1 MNRVSVPDHLAVN
14 LRAATYRSLHLWGAL
29 NGDVANDV
37 SAHLEDYRVGI
48 VRVCGLWFE
57 NSVKIELLSESLTEL
72 VEERDD
78 IASIVVLP
86 LDDK

>member
-1 MNRVSVPDHLAVN
+1 
-14 LRAATYRSLHLWGAL
+14 
-29 NGDVANDV
+29 
-37 SAHLEDYRVGI
+37 